1 MKKGFLKRISVFLTM
16 VVACLFMSINTAQA
30 LDRQKDDSDLTQI
43 NIYQFTLTRDNMT
56 VLSQGAGVKRVEIPA
71 SDTGRLPS
79 TAFVVQPTKDGSN
92 QQYNQ
97 PLSLKFSNAGTVDG
111 KDVDVYVT
119 INSLGLTLQSANAD
133 YNNPNK
139 TDVPFLTVD
148 ENWGSKSFQIMDYI
162 DVNHPSYTADIF
174 RAYAINAN
182 VTVELKYTDG
192 TPCDLKLVMQ
202 PSDIDVVGDTGANE
216 TFSLINANST
226 IDSIVMN
233 NRNIL
238 VESTS
243 GSNITW
249 NPVRGTSGPDQEKN
263 LAGFAVKSKSSSMT
277 FESTS
282 AATSGSLF
290 GVYTEAITPA
300 PVKAVDPEQ
309 APAKAG
315 ETITYTGTFTLPK
328 QGIDTIGKIKS
339 MSMVDTFDERLDF
352 QSLTVSFDGQTL
364 TEGTDYTVA
373 VDGQK
378 VTVNIKD
385 HLLTK
390 ANGGKK
396 FVITYKTVTNSK
408 VETDGSN
415 IDNELTQVVDGNV
428 AHSNKVTTELL
439 YEKTHEFVSGTPN
452 RELPQ
457 EVLDL
462 LPGKQTRIPNG
473 TTVTPDQ
480 PLGGVTRVE
489 TPDGTWVFIG
499 YDHDSE
505 VIDHKNAHFIG
516 VWVVLPQPKK
526 DVLDGQGN
534 SIDGNK
540 VTAGQVL
547 TYSVTYTNTTNT
559 ARDVTITDVIP
570 EHTTYVDGS
579 ADNGGTYDPA
589 TRTVTWTQNVASGD
603 TLTVTFQVKVNKGEK
618 DVTVVNTAHV
628 SDGLIDTDTNT
639 TTNSVV
645 PKPRKSR
652 TPYTGDDALQNTL
665 MFAIAGGAAV
675 LFALGTLKLHAAR
688 N

>member
-30 LDRQKDDSDLTQI
+30 LDRQRDDSDLTQI

-56 VLSQGAGVKRVEIPA
+56 VLSQGAGVKRIEIPA
-71 SDTGRLPS
+71 SDTGNLPS
-79 TAFVVQPTKDGSN
+79 TAFVVQPTKDGTP
-92 QQYNQ
+92 QQYTQ

-111 KDVDVYVT
+111 KSVDVYVT
-119 INSLGLTLQSANAD
+119 INSLGLSLRHANAD

-139 TDVPFLTVD
+139 TDAAFLTVD
-148 ENWGSKSFQIMDYI
+148 ENWGTKSFQLMDYI
-162 DVNHPSYTADIF
+162 DVNHPSYTADMQGS
-174 RAYAINAN
+174 YAINAN
-182 VTVELKYTDG
+182 VTVELKYSDG
-192 TPCDLKLVMQ
+192 TPCNLKLVMQ
-202 PSDIDVVGDTGANE
+202 PSDIDVVGDTGSNE
-216 TFSLINANST
+216 TFSLPDVNNA
-226 IDSIVMN
+226 IDSIVMS

-243 GSNITW
+243 GNKITW
-249 NPVRGTSGPDQEKN
+249 NPVRGTAGADQEKN
-263 LAGFAVKSKSSSMT
+263 LAGFAVRSKSNSIT

-315 ETITYTGTFTLPK
+315 ETITYTGTFTLPR

-364 TEGTDYTVA
+364 TEGTDYTVS

-378 VTVNIKD
+378 VTVDIKD

-396 FVITYKTVTNSK
+396 FVVTYKTVTNSK

-489 TPDGTWVFIG
+489 TPDGTWVFVG
-499 YDHDSE
+499 YDHNSE

-579 ADNGGTYDPA
+579 ANNGGTYDPA
-589 TRTVTWTQNVASGD
+589 TRTVTWKQNVASGD
-603 TLTVTFQVKVNKGEK
+603 TLTVTFQVKVNKGER
-618 DVTVVNTAHV
+618 DVNVVNTAHV

-639 TTNSVV
+639 TTNPVV

-665 MFAIAGGAAV
+665 MLAVAGGAARLLV
-675 LFALGTLKLHAAR
+675 LGTLTLHTAR

>member
-1 MKKGFLKRISVFLTM
+1 
-16 VVACLFMSINTAQA
+16 
-30 LDRQKDDSDLTQI
+30 
-43 NIYQFTLTRDNMT
+43 
-56 VLSQGAGVKRVEIPA
+56 
-71 SDTGRLPS
+71 
-79 TAFVVQPTKDGSN
+79 
-92 QQYNQ
+92 
-97 PLSLKFSNAGTVDG
+97 
-111 KDVDVYVT
+111 
-119 INSLGLTLQSANAD
+119 
-133 YNNPNK
+133 
-139 TDVPFLTVD
+139 
-148 ENWGSKSFQIMDYI
+148 
-162 DVNHPSYTADIF
+162 
-174 RAYAINAN
+174 
-182 VTVELKYTDG
+182 
-192 TPCDLKLVMQ
+192 
-202 PSDIDVVGDTGANE
+202 
-216 TFSLINANST
+216 
-226 IDSIVMN
+226 
-233 NRNIL
+233 
-238 VESTS
+238 
-243 GSNITW
+243 
-249 NPVRGTSGPDQEKN
+249 
-263 LAGFAVKSKSSSMT
+263 MT

-473 TTVTPDQ
+473 TTVIPDQ

-639 TTNSVV
+639 TTNPVV

-652 TPYTGDDALQNTL
+652 TPYTGDDALQITL
-665 MFAIAGGAAV
+665 MFAVAGGAAV